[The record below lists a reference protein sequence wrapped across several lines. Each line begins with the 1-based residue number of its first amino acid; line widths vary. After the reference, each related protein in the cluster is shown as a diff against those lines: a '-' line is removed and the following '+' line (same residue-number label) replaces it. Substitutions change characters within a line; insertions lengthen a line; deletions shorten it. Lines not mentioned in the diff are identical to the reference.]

1 MFRICHMKQYRF
13 TTAHYPHGCSLNAT
27 THGCAIYHVT
37 GCSVGTL
44 PGSAWLDANPWRLH
58 RTGVQ
63 LIVDASCPH
72 SCEGEGVPHHLAV
85 SPLELNLSL
94 LEAACD
100 DVVSTEQYE
109 TPTQQQLSILTPPT
123 GFRTEARTDA
133 CETQCDEEG
142 DHVELTIPLTTNAA
156 NMIGLK
162 KECSV
167 TQPLCHFQVQ
177 LNSLRRLHLHPH
189 RLKPLPLGHLCCGVP
204 QLAKPCKVQLSSYKF

>member
-1 MFRICHMKQYRF
+1 MPILGDSTVRVFNSLWTPHAHTAVKGKGYKSTASSRCFTFRAEFI
-13 TTAHYPHGCSLNAT
+13 
-27 THGCAIYHVT
+27 
-37 GCSVGTL
+37 
-44 PGSAWLDANPWRLH
+44 
-58 RTGVQ
+58 
-63 LIVDASCPH
+63 
-72 SCEGEGVPHHLAV
+72 
-85 SPLELNLSL
+85 SL
-94 LEAACD
+94 LEAACND
-100 DVVSTEQYE
+100 VSTEQYE

-123 GFRTEARTDA
+123 GFRTEARTDV

-142 DHVELTIPLTTNAA
+142 DHVELTTPLTTNAA

-177 LNSLRRLHLHPH
+177 SNSVRRLHLHPH